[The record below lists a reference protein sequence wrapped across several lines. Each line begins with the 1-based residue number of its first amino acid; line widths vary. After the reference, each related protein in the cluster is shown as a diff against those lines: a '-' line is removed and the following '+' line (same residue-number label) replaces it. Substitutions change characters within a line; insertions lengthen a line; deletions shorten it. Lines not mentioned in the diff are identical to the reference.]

1 MSPDVLDALEQPEYT
16 GENRCLPCTVVNLV
30 IAAAIAVALGRRSRA
45 KGALAFAASAVL
57 IYLRGY
63 LVPGTPTLTK
73 RYLPRE
79 VLTWFGKDPEPPA
92 HTGLGSVGE
101 RSEPTGRASG
111 SERSERHASSVGER
125 SEPTD
130 GVNEVGT
137 AGPTGNGAAPDRS
150 GDGTAT
156 GDDAEH
162 ADGEPEGD
170 GASADAEGDAAASDA
185 ELDPERFLVEAGLL
199 EPCDDRDDLCLADA
213 FEDRWTDEMDAVAG
227 SVEAPDAAAAFGL
240 EDGEYAIEEF
250 DNGARLLRRDG
261 RRLGQWPSEAALVAD
276 VAAARVFEDEGLPG
290 WSDLPARGKG
300 QLLNGLRLFLETC
313 PTGDGAVEFGT
324 ETVESC
330 CQSYDVVAATCADTG
345 ERLFE
350 QRVDGVEA

>member
-1 MSPDVLDALEQPEYT
+1 MSSDALDALRQPEYT

-30 IAAAIAVALGRRSRA
+30 IAAAIAVALGRRSKA
-45 KGALAFAASAVL
+45 KGALAFATSAVL

-63 LVPGTPTLTK
+63 LVPGTPAMTK

-79 VLTWFGKDPEPPA
+79 VLAWLGKDTEPPTN
-92 HTGLGSVGE
+92 TGLGSVGE

-111 SERSERHASSVGER
+111 SERSERHASSVDER
-125 SEPTD
+125 SESTD
-130 GVNEVGT
+130 GVDTG
-137 AGPTGNGAAPDRS
+137 GPTGNGAAPEQNGAATDRND
-150 GDGTAT
+150 DGATT
-156 GDDAEH
+156 GDTGGHDDEESDDEA
-162 ADGEPEGD
+162 
-170 GASADAEGDAAASDA
+170 DAAASD
-185 ELDPERFLVEAGLL
+185 EGLDPERFLVEAGLL
-199 EPCDDRDDLCLADA
+199 EPCADRDDLCLTDA
-213 FEDRWTDEMDAVAG
+213 FEDRWTDEMDAVAAE

-240 EDGEYAIEEF
+240 EGGEYEIEEF
-250 DNGARLLRRDG
+250 DNGARVLRRDG
-261 RRLGQWPSEAALVAD
+261 RRLGQWPSAAALVAD

-290 WSDLPARGKG
+290 WPDMSARQKG

-330 CQSYDVVAATCADTG
+330 CRSYDVVAATCADTG

-350 QRVDGVEA
+350 QRVDEVEA

>member
-1 MSPDVLDALEQPEYT
+1 MSSDALDALRQPEYI

-30 IAAAIAVALGRRSRA
+30 IAAGVAVAVGRRSKA
-45 KGALAFAASAVL
+45 KGALAFAAAAVL

-79 VLTWFGKDPEPPA
+79 VLAWFGKDPDPPTY
-92 HTGLGSVGE
+92 TGLGSVGE
-101 RSEPTGRASG
+101 RSEPTGAT
-111 SERSERHASSVGER
+111 GELD
-125 SEPTD
+125 T
-130 GVNEVGT
+130 G
-137 AGPTGNGAAPDRS
+137 GPTGNGAAPGQNGTAADRN

-156 GDDAEH
+156 GDDAGH
-162 ADGEPEGD
+162 SDGE
-170 GASADAEGDAAASDA
+170 SADAEADAAAADGKPDA
-185 ELDPERFLVEAGLL
+185 ERFLVEAGLL
-199 EPCDDRDDLCLADA
+199 EPCDDRDDLCLTDD
-213 FEDRWTDEMDAVAG
+213 FEDRWTDEMESVAAE

-240 EDGEYAIEEF
+240 EDGEYEIKEYDE
-250 DNGARLLRRDG
+250 ARVLWRDD

-290 WSDLPARGKG
+290 WSDLPARQKG

-330 CQSYDVVAATCADTG
+330 CRSYDVVAATCADTG

-350 QRVDGVEA
+350 QRVDEVEV

>member
-101 RSEPTGRASG
+101 RSEPT
-111 SERSERHASSVGER
+111 
-125 SEPTD
+125 D
-130 GVNEVGT
+130 GIDTG
-137 AGPTGNGAAPDRS
+137 GPTGNGAELDRN